1 MSEASW
7 LTCSTTKAYLGS
19 VDDVLISWTKSDEP
33 ELNEIVQQ
41 LVKMGGKKVRPSLLL
56 LAASFG
62 SRFSKELIY
71 PAAAIELMHVA
82 SLYHDDVMDQAEVR
96 RSESSI
102 NARWGNSIATYGG
115 LFIFSK
121 AISLL
126 AKTGSDVNKMV
137 CKSVSDLCLGQL
149 KESENAYNVDVS
161 EDDHLDAIRR
171 KTAALFELPCNMGAR
186 LAGGD
191 DEVVQALTSYG
202 LNLGMSFQLTDDLLD
217 LQGTPEEMGKS
228 AGTDLREGI
237 YSYAVIRALNNPDHR
252 SELIAL
258 LLLDQISD
266 DEIQQVLALIAQSNS
281 VEMAR
286 KKALDYARLALADIA
301 KLPDTTAKKS
311 LENLAKHM
319 IHRNN

>member
-1 MSEASW
+1 MSEAQW
-7 LTCSTTKAYLGS
+7 LTCSTTSAYLSS
-19 VDDVLISWTKSDEP
+19 VDEVLVDWTKSEEP

-56 LAASFG
+56 LAGSFG

-96 RSESSI
+96 RSTPSV
-102 NARWGNSIATYGG
+102 NAAWGNSIATYGG
-115 LFIFSK
+115 LYVFSK
-121 AISLL
+121 AIALL

-137 CKSVSDLCLGQL
+137 CRSVSDLCLGQL
-149 KESENAYNVDVS
+149 KESENAYNIDAS
-161 EDDHLDAIRR
+161 EAEHLDAIQR

-186 LAGGD
+186 LAGAKS
-191 DEVVQALTSYG
+191 EVVNALTSYG

-237 YSYAVIRALNNPDHR
+237 YSYAVIMALNNPEQRD
-252 SELIAL
+252 ELVYL
-258 LLLDQISD
+258 LMLDQISD
-266 DEIQQVLALIAQSNS
+266 DEILRVLDLVAASDAIQK
-281 VEMAR
+281 AR
-286 KKALDYARLALADIA
+286 EKALDYANLALESIA
-301 KLPDTTAKKS
+301 ALPDTVAKKS
-311 LENLAKHM
+311 LQNLGNYM
-319 IHRNN
+319 VHRNK